1 MIPEYLNVEMLDNLN
16 DDCVFSRL
24 TMSNYSWD
32 SYWLKEY
39 IELKDGNTLVT
50 EATYFLANFS
60 DYRIT
65 LIKPDGTYERMEFK
79 SDSELAINTITNRM
93 KKNIK
98 YINVREFCFDIRK
111 MACKTYNDFYALS
124 RRCEVTKTSG
134 TNIGEE

>member
-1 MIPEYLNVEMLDNLN
+1 MIPEYLNVEMLNDRN

-24 TMSNYSWD
+24 TMSNYGWD
-32 SYWLKEY
+32 SYWFKEW

-50 EATYFLANFS
+50 EVIYDLTTICEYK
-60 DYRIT
+60 IT
-65 LIKPDGTYERMEFK
+65 LIKPDGTYERMEFT

-98 YINVREFCFDIRK
+98 YINEKEYSFDNWK

-124 RRCEVTKTSG
+124 RKCEVTRTSG
-134 TNIGEE
+134 INIGKE